1 MRRKEGKGT
10 LWFWSRAR
18 CPGGCGVAGPPLSL
32 SGRGSVPEAV
42 SDLENRF
49 PARGREEEAAEGI
62 CED

>member
-1 MRRKEGKGT
+1 MV
-10 LWFWSRAR
+10 WSRAR